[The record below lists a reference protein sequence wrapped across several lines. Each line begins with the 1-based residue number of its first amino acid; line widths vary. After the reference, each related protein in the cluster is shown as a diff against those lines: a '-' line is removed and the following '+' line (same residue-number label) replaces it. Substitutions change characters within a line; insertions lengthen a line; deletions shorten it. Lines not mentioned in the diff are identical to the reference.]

1 MANPANNLTLQG
13 RLTRDVKCFPNQDGS
28 RKYYLDVAVRDNFR
42 SGPENTYQSQFIN
55 AEAFVPAN
63 VKSPYDSLREADSV
77 LILGSLR
84 SARYTDKTTGQVLFK
99 QFVNIENITILES
112 EKVRNER
119 AARKYQE
126 QQGQA
131 ATAPAM
137 APTAAAP
144 AQTAAP
150 QMPQMPVTQ
159 STPAPTMNPTM
170 APAAPVM
177 QAPAAAAP
185 VAPMAPT
192 EPAAPTMQ
200 QATSSPAPA
209 MAPAANA
216 GMDYPGFPG
225 YGAGAQLPFN

>member
-42 SGPENTYQSQFIN
+42 SGPENNYQSQFIN

-63 VKSPYDSLREADSV
+63 VKSPYDTLREADSV

-84 SARYTDKTTGQVLFK
+84 SARYTDKTTGQILFK

-131 ATAPAM
+131 P
-137 APTAAAP
+137 AP

-150 QMPQMPVTQ
+150 QTPQMPVTQ
-159 STPAPTMNPTM
+159 STPAPAM

-177 QAPAAAAP
+177 QAPAAAAPAAP

-192 EPAAPTMQ
+192 EPAAPTMG
-200 QATSSPAPA
+200 QAATTPAPA

-225 YGAGAQLPFN
+225 YGTGAQLPFN

>member
-150 QMPQMPVTQ
+150 QMPVTQ
-159 STPAPTMNPTM
+159 STPAPAMNPTM

-185 VAPMAPT
+185 
-192 EPAAPTMQ
+192 AAPTME
-200 QATSSPAPA
+200 QAATTPAPA

>member
-150 QMPQMPVTQ
+150 QMPQMPQMPVTQ

-185 VAPMAPT
+185 
-192 EPAAPTMQ
+192 AAPTME
-200 QATSSPAPA
+200 QAATTPAPA

>member
-42 SGPENTYQSQFIN
+42 SGPENNYQSQFIN

-63 VKSPYDSLREADSV
+63 VKSPYDTLREADSV

-84 SARYTDKTTGQVLFK
+84 SARYTDKTTGQILFK

-131 ATAPAM
+131 PAPATQ
-137 APTAAAP
+137 ATAP

-159 STPAPTMNPTM
+159 STPAPAM

-177 QAPAAAAP
+177 QAPAAAAPAAP

-192 EPAAPTMQ
+192 EPAAPTMG
-200 QATSSPAPA
+200 QAATTPAPA

>member
-63 VKSPYDSLREADSV
+63 VKSPYDNLREADSV

-84 SARYTDKTTGQVLFK
+84 SARYTDKTTGQILFK

-131 ATAPAM
+131 ATAPATQVPM
-137 APTAAAP
+137 AP

-150 QMPQMPVTQ
+150 QMPVTQ
-159 STPAPTMNPTM
+159 STPAPTM

-177 QAPAAAAP
+177 QAPAAATPAAP
-185 VAPMAPT
+185 VAPMAPA
-192 EPAAPTMQ
+192 EPAAPTMG
-200 QATSSPAPA
+200 QAATTPAPT

>member
-13 RLTRDVKCFPNQDGS
+13 RLTRDVICFPNQDGS

-185 VAPMAPT
+185 
-192 EPAAPTMQ
+192 AAPTME
-200 QATSSPAPA
+200 QAATTPAPA

-225 YGAGAQLPFN
+225 YGTGAQLPFN